1 MFLHHFTKK
10 ENKHKKLAKNIY
22 SSLIKIVEFIMSS
35 DEFKIKKNFNST
47 FELMTIFIF
56 AIFFANKKDIKKLL
70 INQHLMDL
78 YIEDIDKTMRELG
91 IGDMRI
97 GKFVKSYVKKFYYRI
112 SRLEEIFVDSNYNK
126 FEKYINKR
134 DLNDKKVNLEK
145 FNQFLFLSINK
156 LINISKKEDLSKLSI
171 NILFN

>member
-1 MFLHHFTKK
+1 
-10 ENKHKKLAKNIY
+10 
-22 SSLIKIVEFIMSS
+22 
-35 DEFKIKKNFNST
+35 
-47 FELMTIFIF
+47 
-56 AIFFANKKDIKKLL
+56 
-70 INQHLMDL
+70 MDL

-134 DLNDKKVNLEK
+134 YLNDKKVNLEK

-171 NILFN
+171 RVLFN

>member
-10 ENKHKKLAKNIY
+10 ENKHKKLSKNIY
-22 SSLIKIVEFIMSS
+22 SSLIKIVEFIITN

-56 AIFFANKKDIKKLL
+56 AIFFAHKKDMKKTL
-70 INQHLMDL
+70 INQHLMDF

-112 SRLEEIFVDSNYNK
+112 SILEEIFIDSNYDK
-126 FEKYINKR
+126 FQNYISKR
-134 DLNDKKVNLEK
+134 NLHDTKINIDK
-145 FNQFLFLSINK
+145 FTQFLFLSINK

-171 NILFN
+171 NVLFN